1 MKYLVC
7 KFKDDG
13 TLFITTRQSR
23 ERMIS
28 VLIDLQQEIE
38 SVVEK
43 EFDTYAEA
51 LKYKTDIE
59 KSNDLINKI
68 IG

>member
-1 MKYLVC
+1 MEYLVC

-28 VLIDLQQEIE
+28 VLIDLEQEIE
-38 SVVEK
+38 SAVEK

-51 LKYKTDIE
+51 DKYKKEIE
-59 KSNDLINKI
+59 DINKMI
-68 IG
+68 NGL